1 MQVGGLSLI
10 SEILG
15 KKKKKASSVTK
26 EAQCWSHSFN

>member
-10 SEILG
+10 SGE
-15 KKKKKASSVTK
+15 KKIASSVTK

>member
-1 MQVGGLSLI
+1 MQVEGLSLI

-15 KKKKKASSVTK
+15 KKKKASSVTK